1 MGLAHHFTPQ
11 PRGVFLVPPKAT
23 LVVQAVHND
32 AMSRVQPSAV
42 AAATERGLSAFP
54 RTVLFF
60 AGYVALAWI
69 SFVYP
74 MRGLNITPWNPHA
87 ALAVA
92 LLFVHPGA
100 WPVVWAA
107 VACGEAFVGPG
118 RMPLAALVVSTGALT
133 AGYAIIAAG
142 LRRWLSAD
150 LQVIGRRPAILF
162 LALAGAGALI
172 ASMLRAGA
180 LWAMGVVALDRVPTV
195 VHRASIGDGVGLI
208 VTLPV
213 LLVLASARHRA
224 LTRAMFRSL
233 ESWVIAVVIGV
244 AILGVFQQAPQ
255 DQFKLFYLL
264 FVPVVWAATRFGAVG
279 AVWAAALVQG
289 LLIVAVQSG
298 QYLPLTV
305 FEFQLLVAALTSV
318 GVLLG
323 AIVDERQAA
332 EEALRAS
339 LRLAAAGDMAAALA
353 HELNQPL
360 TAMATYARASQVLA
374 RRSTVQDADAHKML
388 EVADKLA
395 AEAARAG
402 EVVNRLRRFFR
413 ERSTELQATELP
425 GLLVEAVA
433 AQAQRARELR
443 VQVAFGDHEA
453 IPPLWIDRVQIAVV
467 LRNLL
472 ANAIEAASDPQRPP
486 DAPRQVALR
495 LQQKDDEV
503 LVSLQD
509 SGAGLTREQARD
521 IFDAPASSKPGGMG
535 IGLAISRAII
545 EAHGGRLWAEAGA
558 QGTFHFTLPIGTG
571 AAHDD

>member
-1 MGLAHHFTPQ
+1 MSA
-11 PRGVFLVPPKAT
+11 
-23 LVVQAVHND
+23 VQE
-32 AMSRVQPSAV
+32 PAV
-42 AAATERGLSAFP
+42 AAATEWGHGALP
-54 RTVLFF
+54 RTALFF

-118 RMPLAALVVSTGALT
+118 RMPFPALVVTTGVLT
-133 AGYAIIAAG
+133 AGYSVIAAG
-142 LRRWLSAD
+142 LRRWLRAD
-150 LQVIGRRPAILF
+150 LQVIGRRPALLF
-162 LALAGAGALI
+162 LALAGVGALI
-172 ASMLRAGA
+172 ASVLRAGA
-180 LWAMGVVALDRVPTV
+180 LWAMGVVSMERVPAV
-195 VHRASIGDGVGLI
+195 LHRASIGDGVGLI
-208 VTLPV
+208 VTLPLLFV
-213 LLVLASARHRA
+213 LSSARHRA
-224 LTRAMFRSL
+224 LTRSMLRSC
-233 ESWVIAVVIGV
+233 ESWLIAIVIGV
-244 AILGVFQQAPQ
+244 AILAVFKQAPQ
-255 DQFKLFYLL
+255 EQFKLFYLL
-264 FVPVVWAATRFGAVG
+264 FVPVVWASTRFGAVG

-289 LLIVAVQSG
+289 LLIMAVQSG

-323 AIVDERQAA
+323 AIVDERQAS

-374 RRSTVQDADAHKML
+374 RRLGAQDPDAHKML
-388 EVADKLA
+388 DVADKLA

-413 ERSTELQATELP
+413 ERSTELQITQLP
-425 GLLVEAVA
+425 DLLTEAVDS
-433 AQAQRARELR
+433 QAERARELR
-443 VQVAFGDHEA
+443 VRLALGDHEP
-453 IPPLWIDRVQIAVV
+453 IPPIWVDRVQIAVV

-472 ANAIEAASDPQRPP
+472 ANAIEAASDPRRPP
-486 DAPRQVALR
+486 AAPRQVDLHV
-495 LQQKDDEV
+495 QQQGDEV
-503 LVSLQD
+503 LVSLLD
-509 SGAGLTREQARD
+509 SGGGLTREQARD
-521 IFDAPASSKPGGMG
+521 IFETPASSKPGGMG
-535 IGLAISRAII
+535 IGLAISRAIV
-545 EAHGGRLWAEAGA
+545 EAHGGRLWAEAGT

>member
-1 MGLAHHFTPQ
+1 
-11 PRGVFLVPPKAT
+11 
-23 LVVQAVHND
+23 
-32 AMSRVQPSAV
+32 MSGVQPPAV
-42 AAATERGLSAFP
+42 APVTGRGQEALA
-54 RTVLFF
+54 RTALFF

-74 MRGLNITPWNPHA
+74 MRGLNITPWNPQA

-92 LLFVHPGA
+92 LLFLHPGA

-107 VACGEAFVGPG
+107 VACGEAFIGTE
-118 RMPLAALVVSTGALT
+118 RMPFAALVVSTGALT
-133 AGYAIIAAG
+133 AGYAAIAAG
-142 LRRWLSAD
+142 MRRWLRAD
-150 LQVIGRRPAILF
+150 LPVIGRRSAIVF

-172 ASMLRAGA
+172 ASVLRAGA
-180 LWAMGVVALDRVPTV
+180 LWAMGVVSFERVPAV

-213 LLVLASARHRA
+213 LLVLASARQRA
-224 LTRAMFRSL
+224 LTRSMLRSY
-233 ESWVIAVVIGV
+233 EAWSIAAVIGV
-244 AILGVFQQAPQ
+244 AIAGVFHQAPQ
-255 DQFKLFYLL
+255 EQFKLFYLL

-305 FEFQLLVAALTSV
+305 FEFQILVAALTSV
-318 GVLLG
+318 GILLG

-360 TAMATYARASQVLA
+360 TAMATYARASQLLA
-374 RRSTVQDADAHKML
+374 RRSQAQDGDARSML

-413 ERSTELQATELP
+413 ERATELQLTQIDD
-425 GLLVEAVA
+425 LLAEAVD
-433 AQAQRARELR
+433 AQARRAEELR
-443 VQVAFGDHEA
+443 VRLSLGEHEA
-453 IPPLWIDRVQIAVV
+453 VPPLWIDRVQIAVV

-472 ANAIEAASDPQRPP
+472 ANAIEAASDPGRPQ
-486 DAPRQVALR
+486 DAPRRVELR
-495 LQQKDDEV
+495 LQRQRDEV
-503 LVSLQD
+503 LVSLLD
-509 SGAGLTREQARD
+509 SGAGLTPEQARHV
-521 IFDAPASSKPGGMG
+521 FETPASSKPGGMG
-535 IGLAISRAII
+535 IGLAISRAIV
-545 EAHGGRLWAEAGA
+545 EAHGGQLWAEAGTG
-558 QGTFHFTLPIGTG
+558 GTFHFTLPIGTG
-571 AAHDD
+571 APHDD

>member
-1 MGLAHHFTPQ
+1 
-11 PRGVFLVPPKAT
+11 
-23 LVVQAVHND
+23 
-32 AMSRVQPSAV
+32 MSGVQPPAV
-42 AAATERGLSAFP
+42 AGATEWGLEALP
-54 RTVLFF
+54 RAALFF
-60 AGYVALAWI
+60 VGYVALAWI

-92 LLFVHPGA
+92 LLFLHPGA

-107 VACGEAFVGPG
+107 VASGEAFVGTG
-118 RMPLAALVVSTGALT
+118 RMPFAALVVSTGAVT
-133 AGYAIIAAG
+133 AGYCVIAAG
-142 LRRWLSAD
+142 MRRWLRAD
-150 LQVIGRRPAILF
+150 LQVIGRRAAIMF

-180 LWAMGVVALDRVPTV
+180 LWAMGVVSLERVPAV
-195 VHRASIGDGVGLI
+195 IHRASIGDGVGLI

-213 LLVLASARHRA
+213 LLVLASARQRA
-224 LTRAMFRSL
+224 LTRAMLRSY
-233 ESWVIAVVIGV
+233 ESWSIAIVIGV
-244 AILGVFQQAPQ
+244 AIFVVFQQAPQ

-264 FVPVVWAATRFGAVG
+264 FVPVVWASTRFGAVG
-279 AVWAAALVQG
+279 AVWAAALVQA
-289 LLIVAVQSG
+289 LLILAVQSG

-305 FEFQLLVAALTSV
+305 FEFQVLVAALTSV

-360 TAMATYARASQVLA
+360 TAMATYARASQMLA
-374 RRSTVQDADAHKML
+374 RRLGAQDRDAHGML

-413 ERSTELQATELP
+413 ERSTELQPTQLAD
-425 GLLVEAVA
+425 LLAEAVA
-433 AQAQRARELR
+433 SQAQRAQELR
-443 VQVAFGDHEA
+443 VRLSLAEHEA
-453 IPPLWIDRVQIAVV
+453 LPPIWVDRVQIGVV
-467 LRNLL
+467 LRNLV
-472 ANAIEAASDPQRPP
+472 ANAIEAASDPRRPRDAARRVELGVQR
-486 DAPRQVALR
+486 QG
-495 LQQKDDEV
+495 DEV
-503 LVSLQD
+503 LVSLLD

-521 IFDAPASSKPGGMG
+521 IFETPASSKPGGMG
-535 IGLAISRAII
+535 IGLAISRAIV
-545 EAHGGRLWAEAGA
+545 EAHGGRLWAEPGA
-558 QGTFHFTLPIGTG
+558 QGTFRFTLPVGTG

>member
-1 MGLAHHFTPQ
+1 MSGVQTP
-11 PRGVFLVPPKAT
+11 
-23 LVVQAVHND
+23 
-32 AMSRVQPSAV
+32 AV
-42 AAATERGLSAFP
+42 AAATDWSRGALP
-54 RTVLFF
+54 RTALFF

-74 MRGLNITPWNPHA
+74 MRGVNITPWNPQA

-107 VACGEAFVGPG
+107 VACGETIVGAG
-118 RMPLAALVVSTGALT
+118 RMPFAALVVSTGALA
-133 AGYAIIAAG
+133 AGYCVIAAG
-142 LRRWLSAD
+142 MRRWLRPD
-150 LQVIGRRPAILF
+150 LQVIGRRTALMF

-172 ASMLRAGA
+172 AAVLRGGA
-180 LWAMGVVALDRVPTV
+180 LWAMGVVPMERVPAV
-195 VHRASIGDGVGLI
+195 LHRASIGDGVGLI

-213 LLVLASARHRA
+213 LLVLSSARHRA
-224 LTRAMFRSL
+224 LTRSMLRTGEGWLIALVTAVAM
-233 ESWVIAVVIGV
+233 
-244 AILGVFQQAPQ
+244 LGVFQQDPQ
-255 DQFKLFYLL
+255 EQFKLFYLL

-289 LLIVAVQSG
+289 LLIIALQSG

-323 AIVDERQAA
+323 AIVDDRQAA

-360 TAMATYARASQVLA
+360 TAMATYARASQILA
-374 RRSTVQDADAHKML
+374 RRLGAQDPGAQDML
-388 EVADKLA
+388 AVADKLA
-395 AEAARAG
+395 AEASRAG

-413 ERSTELQATELP
+413 ERSTELQVTQLAD
-425 GLLVEAVA
+425 LLAEAVA
-433 AQAQRARELR
+433 AQAQRAQELGVQLALADQEAVPPVWVDR
-443 VQVAFGDHEA
+443 VQV
-453 IPPLWIDRVQIAVV
+453 AVV

-472 ANAIEAASDPQRPP
+472 ANAIEAAADPQRPP
-486 DAPRQVALR
+486 QAARQVE
-495 LQQKDDEV
+495 LQVRQQGDEV
-503 LVSLQD
+503 LVSLLD
-509 SGAGLTREQARD
+509 SGSGLTRDQARD
-521 IFDAPASSKPGGMG
+521 IFETPVSSKPGGMG
-535 IGLAISRAII
+535 IGLAISRAIV
-545 EAHGGRLWAEAGA
+545 EAHGGRLWAEAGP
-558 QGTFHFTLPIGTG
+558 QGSFHFTLPIGTG

>member
-1 MGLAHHFTPQ
+1 MSG
-11 PRGVFLVPPKAT
+11 VPP
-23 LVVQAVHND
+23 
-32 AMSRVQPSAV
+32 PAV
-42 AAATERGLSAFP
+42 APAADWGQQALP

-74 MRGLNITPWNPHA
+74 MRGLNITPWNPQS

-107 VACGEAFVGPG
+107 VGCGEAFIGTG
-118 RMPLAALVVSTGALT
+118 RMPFAALVVSTGALT
-133 AGYAIIAAG
+133 AGYAAVATAM
-142 LRRWLSAD
+142 RRWLRAD
-150 LQVIGRRPAILF
+150 LPVIGRKSALVF
-162 LALAGAGALI
+162 VALAGAGALI
-172 ASMLRAGA
+172 ASVLRAGA
-180 LWAMGVVALDRVPTV
+180 LWAVGVVPLERVPAV

-208 VTLPV
+208 VTLP
-213 LLVLASARHRA
+213 LLFVLASTRLRA
-224 LTRAMFRSL
+224 LTRSMFRSY
-233 ESWVIAVVIGV
+233 ECWVIAAVIGV
-244 AILGVFQQAPQ
+244 AIVAIFEQEPQ

-264 FVPVVWAATRFGAVG
+264 FVPVVWASTRFGAVG
-279 AVWAAALVQG
+279 AVWAAALVQA
-289 LLIVAVQSG
+289 LLIVAVQTG

-305 FEFQLLVAALTSV
+305 FEFQILVAALTCV
-318 GVLLG
+318 GILLG

-374 RRSTVQDADAHKML
+374 RRLEAHHGDARGML

-395 AEAARAG
+395 GEAARAG

-413 ERSTELQATELP
+413 ERSTELQVTHLP
-425 GLLVEAVA
+425 DLLAEAVE

-443 VQVAFGDHEA
+443 VQLTLGEQGPV
-453 IPPLWIDRVQIAVV
+453 PPLWVDRVQVAVV

-472 ANAIEAASDPQRPP
+472 ANGIEAASDPRRPP
-486 DAPRQVALR
+486 DAPRRVELR
-495 LQQKDDEV
+495 LQRQGDEV
-503 LVSLQD
+503 LVSLLD
-509 SGAGLTREQARD
+509 TGAGLTAEQASA
-521 IFDAPASSKPGGMG
+521 IFEAPSSSKPGGMG
-535 IGLAISRAII
+535 IGLAISRAIV
-545 EAHGGRLWAEAGA
+545 EAHGGRLWAEPGAG
-558 QGTFHFTLPIGTG
+558 GTFRFTLPIGTG
-571 AAHDD
+571 APHDD